1 MQLIGRLKPT
11 QIRNRLLMVTL
22 GLGIFSIV
30 TEYLV
35 EVVLVLSSD
44 LVLIDV
50 LNLFS
55 VNLEESIPTWYATIL
70 LFVVAVLLVFIVLA
84 KFQEGDGYRWHWTI
98 LAIGFLYLS
107 IDEGAGIHEIFVD
120 PMKQAFDPSGFFAFG
135 WQIAAIPVV
144 LVIAVLYLRFI
155 VQLPARTRIGL
166 IVSASLYLGGAL
178 IVEGISAS
186 LYDDNNISM
195 MYLAVATI
203 EELFEMSGVV
213 LFIYTLLDMMERS
226 GYSFALHHVPTTS
239 SPQKTH
245 DGYNIPPILPVLFI
259 LNVMLVSWMILTP
272 QTEIPLDEEDVIIA
286 PFYYMVQD
294 QILGDD
300 GVIIEMN
307 GIFGIDNPFSRRMGA
322 TLLQDYKFVVA
333 VAQPTSHITTLIATH
348 TVFISRQNLS
358 DLLHNI
364 GQTNFIIFETETV
377 QAISQVQ

>member
-1 MQLIGRLKPT
+1 MQLIGRLNPI

-44 LVLIDV
+44 QVLIDV

-70 LFVVAVLLVFIVLA
+70 LFVVAVLLVFIGLA
-84 KFQEGDGYRWHWTI
+84 KFREGDVYRWHWAV

-144 LVIAVLYLRFI
+144 LIIAVLYLRFI
-155 VQLPARTRIGL
+155 MQLPTRTRIGL
-166 IVSASLYLGGAL
+166 MVSASLYLGGAL

-186 LYDDNNISM
+186 LYNDDNISM
-195 MYLAVATI
+195 LYLSVATI

-213 LFIYTLLDMMERS
+213 LFIYTLLDMMEQS
-226 GYSFALHHVPTTS
+226 GYSFALHHVPTASTS
-239 SPQKTH
+239 QKTH

-259 LNVMLVSWMILTP
+259 LNVILLSWMMLIP
-272 QTEIPLDEEDVIIA
+272 QPEMLSDEEEIVIA

-300 GVIIEMN
+300 GVIVEMN
-307 GIFGIDNPFSRRMGA
+307 GIFGIDNPFSRQMGS

-333 VAQPTSHITTLIATH
+333 VAQPTSHITTLIATR
-348 TVFISRQNLS
+348 TVFISRQNLT

-364 GQTNFIIFETETV
+364 GQTNFIIFETDTV
-377 QAISQVQ
+377 KAISQLE